1 MKISQ
6 EAFKNVIITLES
18 NNDLICLISIM
29 QSANKVDLSKETQ
42 KFMEYLYHRLKN
54 ITPY

>member
-54 ITPY
+54 ITSY

>member
-29 QSANKVDLSKETQ
+29 QNANKVDLSKKTQ